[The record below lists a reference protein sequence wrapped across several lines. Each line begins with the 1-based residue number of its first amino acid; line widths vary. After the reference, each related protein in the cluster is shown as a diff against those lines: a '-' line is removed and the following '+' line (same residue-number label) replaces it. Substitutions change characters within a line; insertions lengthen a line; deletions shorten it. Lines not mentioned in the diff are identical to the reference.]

1 MKNLDIFLNLFFFAL
16 MVQIQWK
23 LVLVDLF
30 CSLMEDVLQISPL
43 CLLIWTMR
51 HIIVQILIP
60 SLLVI
65 DRSNHCI
72 IWLHLRRNCIRMW
85 FAMTHL
91 RIIVYFGLT
100 CVRELLE
107 VSNFTIRILLRSDDF
122 IINFIFIKL
131 THIHVYF
138 VRKWLRFKLIILGL
152 FLIIL
157 YPMLYSLSFD
167 LVTIQLGGIGEYWLS
182 LIEYALFIIS

>member
-1 MKNLDIFLNLFFFAL
+1 
-16 MVQIQWK
+16 
-23 LVLVDLF
+23 
-30 CSLMEDVLQISPL
+30 
-43 CLLIWTMR
+43 
-51 HIIVQILIP
+51 
-60 SLLVI
+60 
-65 DRSNHCI
+65 
-72 IWLHLRRNCIRMW
+72 
-85 FAMTHL
+85 MTHL